1 MIIQFEM
8 LFFSVYGNSSISS
21 TSLYKLVDF
30 SYLHVT
36 VIDIMDTTTVI
47 VNIKRGLIK
56 THVEFMKKGYFLW
69 LEFLFVKV

>member
-1 MIIQFEM
+1 M